1 MLGCATNQT
10 GRPQGTR
17 RFSHATKGEI
27 CDMNARSINQWL
39 REERKRVGMTQAQ
52 VAGAA
57 GMSRG
62 YYNSIENG
70 TQRPT
75 FETWKQLA
83 RVIEPGANDSD
94 LMSSW
99 LASGKAVEV
108 QDEAE
113 EMLLKAFRAGDVTT
127 MLKLIETRAA

>member
-62 YYNSIENG
+62 YYNAPSQSIRYRG
-70 TQRPT
+70 LLAASVASAATSLSVSLYLMLPT
-75 FETWKQLA
+75 SL
-83 RVIEPGANDSD
+83 VI
-94 LMSSW
+94 
-99 LASGKAVEV
+99 V
-108 QDEAE
+108 
-113 EMLLKAFRAGDVTT
+113 
-127 MLKLIETRAA
+127 